1 MPPIF
6 CQVKINSRF
15 GCSTQVYRD
24 GFRSIR
30 EAVEAVSFVTDE
42 YLGRMKRLTD
52 APLGSHEQ
60 SASELSCETVFP
72 LIEAKLFLPG
82 RDDL

>member
-1 MPPIF
+1 M
-6 CQVKINSRF
+6 KIISRF

-42 YLGRMKRLTD
+42 YLGRMKRVSD
-52 APLGSHEQ
+52 VPPEFREQ
-60 SASELSCETVFP
+60 SASVPSSASALP
-72 LIEAKLFLPG
+72 MIEAKLLLTARG
-82 RDDL
+82 DL